1 MVILSVEV
9 RNGTPSFCHCICVAG
24 GKLPSMVQL
33 RDISSPSVSSVSDT
47 ATTLASGT
55 TKTRRLA
62 EEEIEPYGDVAV
74 QVNTP
79 WSTISTEDIP
89 RVEICLREFSWTV
102 SMVILELLK

>member
-55 TKTRRLA
+55 T
-62 EEEIEPYGDVAV
+62 D
-74 QVNTP
+74 N
-79 WSTISTEDIP
+79 
-89 RVEICLREFSWTV
+89 
-102 SMVILELLK
+102 